1 MLESAS
7 HLHLSLVCARGSPI
21 ADMLAHSPLPL
32 TIDHFDKD
40 QDISAEDEEGMIL
53 ALQHRGRVRRIRLRK
68 SVSISQRVVSALNVE
83 FPILEYLL
91 IEPQQFHWP
100 YIQGTMYLPET
111 FRAPR
116 LRHLLLMSFD
126 FGIGSPLLTTMASR
140 LVTLS
145 LDSIPSSAYFDPN
158 ALLQRVFL
166 MPQLEILEILFVQNL
181 DFPRHDIKRQLLR
194 TPIMTRVTLPN
205 LRCLGFRGASTYLES
220 LLCHVTTPLLKKLQ
234 VDFLQAADL
243 FHSPPASIYE
253 HCRDFPAQHCH
264 RYCSSPFS

>member
-32 TIDHFDKD
+32 TINHFDKD

-53 ALQHRGRVRRIRLRK
+53 ELQHRGRVRRIHLRK
-68 SVSISQRVVSALNVE
+68 SVSISQRVVIALDGE

-91 IEPQQFHWP
+91 IEPPKFHWP

-126 FGIGSPLLTTMASR
+126 LGIESHYSLPWRAASSLCHSTQSHPPLTFTRKLCSNGFFF
-140 LVTLS
+140 V
-145 LDSIPSSAYFDPN
+145 
-158 ALLQRVFL
+158 
-166 MPQLEILEILFVQNL
+166 PQLEMLEILFIRNL
-181 DFPRHDIKRQLLR
+181 DFSRHDIERQLLR

-205 LRCLGFRGASTYLES
+205 LRCLGFRGSST
-220 LLCHVTTPLLKKLQ
+220 
-234 VDFLQAADL
+234 
-243 FHSPPASIYE
+243 
-253 HCRDFPAQHCH
+253 
-264 RYCSSPFS
+264 